1 MHRTLNRFTF
11 LGLACLTFPAMNAA
25 AQDKIYWTMTD
36 GSGAYVVRADAN
48 GANPVNIVS
57 GIANVKGPNGLEAIN
72 GQLYWPDQQLT
83 AIKRVNPD
91 GSGVA
96 TFTTASNPYDVFGTA
111 TQIYWTSQ
119 TGNYIDTQSTNGS
132 GYQRLF
138 NSATVTSPFAIEVT
152 ADYIYWS
159 EVSGQGRIRRSDLN
173 GGNIVT
179 LIPNVFVYDLQVTS
193 NYIYFADI
201 NYPSGALKRAN
212 LDGTGITN
220 LVTGAFG
227 GVDLINGLCVTTNYI
242 YWSEYNTFTGGG
254 IRRASL
260 GGTGR
265 VDLYNAPAGSG
276 IRGVVVLPE
285 GAAPAA
291 APVFTSASKAAG
303 GFAYTLQT
311 EVGRTYRIETTSNF
325 THWTELTNFT
335 SAGTSISFTNPI
347 PPGVT
352 NLFFR
357 ARTP

>member
-1 MHRTLNRFTF
+1 MQRAFKRFPL
-11 LGLACLTFPAMNAA
+11 LGLTGLLLPAISAT
-25 AQDKIYWTMTD
+25 AQTKLYWTMTD
-36 GSGAYVVRADAN
+36 GTGAYVVRADAN
-48 GANPVNIVS
+48 GANPVTIVS

-72 GQLYWPDQQLT
+72 GQLYWPDQQLN
-83 AIKRVNPD
+83 AVKQANPD
-91 GSGVA
+91 GSGVTA
-96 TFTTASNPYDVFGTA
+96 FTSASNPYDVCGTA

-119 TGNYIDTQSTNGS
+119 TGNYIDTQSTNGT

-138 NSATVTSPFAIEVT
+138 DSATVTSPFAIEVT

-173 GGNIVT
+173 GGNVIT

-193 NYIYFADI
+193 NYLYFADI

-265 VDLYNAPAGSG
+265 VDLYNALPGSG
-276 IRGVVVLPE
+276 IRGVVLLPE
-285 GAAPAA
+285 VAAPTPP
-291 APVFTSASKAAG
+291 PVFTSATKSLG
-303 GFAYTLQT
+303 GFAFTLQT
-311 EVGRTYRIETTSNF
+311 EIGRTYRIETSSNF
-325 THWTELTNFT
+325 TNWTEITNFT
-335 SAGTSISFTNPI
+335 SAATSISFTNPI
-347 PPGVT
+347 PPGAT
-352 NLFFR
+352 NLFYR

>member
-1 MHRTLNRFTF
+1 MDNSLNRFRI
-11 LGLACLTFPAMNAA
+11 LGITSLALTVISAA
-25 AQDKIYWTMTD
+25 AEDKIYWSMTD
-36 GSGAYVVRADAN
+36 GTGAYVVRADAN

-72 GQLYWPDQQLT
+72 GQLYWPDQQLG
-83 AIKRVNPD
+83 AIKQANLD

-96 TFTTASNPYDVFGTA
+96 TFATASNPYDVFGTA

-119 TGNYIDTQSTNGS
+119 TGNYIDTQSTNGT

-138 NSATVTSPFAIEVT
+138 DSATVTSPFAIEVT

-173 GGNIVT
+173 GSNIIT

-265 VDLYNAPAGSG
+265 VDLYNALPGSG
-276 IRGVVVLPE
+276 IRGVVILPE
-285 GAAPAA
+285 VAAPAA
-291 APVFTSASKAAG
+291 PPVFISTTKSPV

-311 EVGRTYRIETTSNF
+311 EIGRTYRIETTSNF
-325 THWTELTNFT
+325 TNWTEITNFT
-335 SAGTSISFTNPI
+335 SAATSISFTNPI
-347 PPGVT
+347 LPGAT
-352 NLFFR
+352 NLFYR